1 MVAVL
6 TRRSLGSGFLRL
18 DGWLMLMLLVLM
30 GIGLA
35 VLYSAGEQR
44 IGLVWQQS
52 VRLGLGLTALLVM
65 AHIPPRLLQVWAPWL
80 FAMALG
86 LLLATVLFGVG
97 RGAQRWL
104 DLGFVRFQPAEA
116 MKLALPLML
125 AAWYGRR
132 PLPPGWRDT
141 LLGLVAVGLPVG
153 LIAIQP
159 DLGTAVLVAA
169 SGLVLMFLAGLR
181 WRLIVVM
188 GVGAMAALPLLWVN
202 LHAYQQSRV
211 LTFLN
216 PERDPLGQGWNIIQ
230 SKIAVGSG
238 GLHGKGWQASTQSH
252 LEFLPEPHTDF
263 IFSVLA
269 EEFGFLGVV
278 LVLGLYGLITLRAL
292 YMASRC
298 RDTFARL
305 LAATIVTMFFLYMTV
320 NVAMVSGLIPVV
332 GVPLPLVSYGGTS
345 AVTLLAGFGLIMG
358 LYSRRRFMDGA

>member
-1 MVAVL
+1 MAAVFSQ
-6 TRRSLGSGFLRL
+6 RSIGPVILRV
-18 DGWLMLMLLVLM
+18 DGWLLFLLLVLM
-30 GIGLA
+30 GVGLV

-44 IGLVWQQS
+44 VGLVWQQS
-52 VRLGLGLTALLVM
+52 VRLGVGLVAMLVM
-65 AHIPPRLLQVWAPWL
+65 AYIPPRLLKIWAPGL
-80 FAMALG
+80 FVAALV
-86 LLLATVLFGVG
+86 LLLATAFFGVG

-104 DLGFVRFQPAEA
+104 DLGFIRFQPAEA

-125 AAWYGRR
+125 AAWYGRQ

-141 LLGLVAVGLPVG
+141 ALGLVLIAVPTA

-181 WRLIVVM
+181 WRLIIIM
-188 GVGAMAALPLLWVN
+188 GAGAIAALPLLWLN

-216 PERDPLGQGWNIIQ
+216 PESDPLGQGWNIIQ

-238 GLHGKGWQASTQSH
+238 GLFGKGWQASTQSH

-269 EEFGFLGVV
+269 EEFGFVGVV
-278 LVLGLYGLITLRAL
+278 LMLTLYGLITLRAL

-298 RDTFARL
+298 RDNFGRL
-305 LAATIVTMFFLYMTV
+305 LSATIVSMFFLYMVV
-320 NVAMVSGLIPVV
+320 NVAMVSGLLPVV

-345 AVTLLAGFGLIMG
+345 AVTMLAGFGVIMG
-358 LYSRRRFMDGA
+358 LYSRRRFMHAA

>member
-1 MVAVL
+1 MAAVMSHRL
-6 TRRSLGSGFLRL
+6 RLPSALRL
-18 DGWLMLMLLVLM
+18 DAWLLLSLLLLIAV
-30 GIGLA
+30 GLA

-44 IGLVWQQS
+44 LGLVWQQS
-52 VRLGLGLTALLVM
+52 ARLGLGLAVLVVM
-65 AHIPPRLLQVWAPWL
+65 AYLPPRLLQIWAPWL
-80 FAMALG
+80 FLAALG
-86 LLLATVLFGVG
+86 LLVATALFGVG

-104 DLGFVRFQPAEA
+104 DLGFIRFQPAEA

-141 LLGLVAVGLPVG
+141 ALGLLFIALPAG
-153 LIAIQP
+153 LIAMQP

-181 WRLIVVM
+181 WRLIVLLVA
-188 GVGAMAALPLLWVN
+188 GAIAALPVLWVN

-238 GLHGKGWQASTQSH
+238 GLSGKGWQASTQSH

-269 EEFGFLGVV
+269 EEFGFVGVV
-278 LVLGLYGLITLRAL
+278 AVLALYGLITLRAL
-292 YMASRC
+292 YMASQC
-298 RDTFARL
+298 RDAFGRL

-345 AVTLLAGFGLIMG
+345 AVTILAGFGLIMG
-358 LYSRRRFMDGA
+358 LYSRRRFMDGS

>member
-1 MVAVL
+1 MAAVMA
-6 TRRSLGSGFLRL
+6 RRPIAPGILRL
-18 DGWLMLMLLVLM
+18 DGWLLLLLVILM

-44 IGLVWQQS
+44 LGLVWQQTA
-52 VRLGLGLTALLVM
+52 RLGIGMVALVIM
-65 AHIPPRLLQVWAPWL
+65 AYIPPRLLQLWAPWL
-80 FAMALG
+80 FLAALG
-86 LLLATVLFGVG
+86 LLLATAFFGVG

-104 DLGFVRFQPAEA
+104 DLGVIRFQPAEA

-125 AAWYGRR
+125 AAWYGRQ

-141 LLGLVAVGLPVG
+141 LLGLVVIAVPAG
-153 LIAIQP
+153 LIATQP
-159 DLGTAVLVAA
+159 DLGTAVLVTA

-181 WRLIVVM
+181 WRLIGLM
-188 GVGAMAALPLLWVN
+188 LAGAIAALPLLWMN

-238 GLHGKGWQASTQSH
+238 GLFGKGWQASTQSH

-269 EEFGFLGVV
+269 EEFGFVGVV
-278 LVLGLYGLITLRAL
+278 VVLALYGLITLRAL

-298 RDTFARL
+298 RDTFGRL
-305 LAATIVTMFFLYMTV
+305 LGATIVTMFFLYMVV

-345 AVTLLAGFGLIMG
+345 AVTVLAGFGLIMG